1 MSTQGPLARVHLLG
15 LPVEIH
21 RRAEE
26 HHEAL
31 RRELAFVEHAQAA
44 DAAPARL
51 EALTAELAG
60 RYSSFTAASN
70 ERLAAASAA
79 GEPTI
84 DLDYEVPPDIVE
96 ATVHLSALLDELD
109 ELCREGALLT
119 LVTPPDLL
127 AYRRWV
133 FGEFVGQIR
142 DGRAPRPWSR
152 PSESPPPPIEPRG
165 TETARVLVDDELDL
179 ATAPALRAALV
190 EHLEAGVTRI
200 TLDLSGCEF
209 MDSTGLSLLVTTH
222 HRLVEAGG
230 GLRLE
235 GISAP
240 VRAVLEMAGA
250 LDLFDEA

>member
-1 MSTQGPLARVHLLG
+1 VSTQGQLARVRLLG

-26 HHEAL
+26 QHEAL

-60 RYSSFTAASN
+60 RYSSFTAAPN
-70 ERLAAASAA
+70 ERLAAAIAA
-79 GEPTI
+79 GEPTV

-109 ELCREGALLT
+109 ELCREGLLLT

-133 FGEFVGQIR
+133 FGEFVAQIR
-142 DGRAPRPWSR
+142 EGREPRAWTH
-152 PSESPPPPIEPRG
+152 PSESPPPPIEAHGRD
-165 TETARVLVDDELDL
+165 EARVVVDGELDL
-179 ATAPALRAALV
+179 ATAPALRSSLV
-190 EHLEAGVTRI
+190 EHLDAGMTRI
-200 TLDLSGCEF
+200 TIDLSGCEF

-222 HRLVEAGG
+222 HRLREAGG

-235 GISAP
+235 GISKP

-250 LDLFDEA
+250 LDLFDEG